1 MKKDHIPKTPNKSRR
16 SFLKI
21 LPLGVVAG
29 VFASIGGAA
38 FRFLRPRI
46 FVASDRW
53 LDVASVSE
61 LTGPQPLSRK
71 IVAEHIS
78 GWAVTTEEHNVF
90 VLPARNNQVLSAI
103 CPHEGCEVAWEQ
115 NTNRFACPCHES
127 FFAADGA
134 RISGPSLRGLDPL
147 PARVQ
152 DGKLQV
158 QYVSK
163 EQATRA

>member
-1 MKKDHIPKTPNKSRR
+1 MSNSRR
-16 SFLKI
+16 SFLRFI
-21 LPLGVVAG
+21 PLGVVAG

-46 FVASDRW
+46 SAASDRW
-53 LDVASVSE
+53 LDVARLSE

-71 IVAEHIS
+71 IVAEHLA

-90 VLPARNNQVLSAI
+90 VLPAKNNQVLSAI

-115 NTNRFACPCHES
+115 NRNRFSCPCHES
-127 FFAADGA
+127 YFAADGA
-134 RISGPSLRGLDPL
+134 RISGPSPRGLDPL
-147 PARVQ
+147 PMRVQ

-163 EQATRA
+163 EQTTRA